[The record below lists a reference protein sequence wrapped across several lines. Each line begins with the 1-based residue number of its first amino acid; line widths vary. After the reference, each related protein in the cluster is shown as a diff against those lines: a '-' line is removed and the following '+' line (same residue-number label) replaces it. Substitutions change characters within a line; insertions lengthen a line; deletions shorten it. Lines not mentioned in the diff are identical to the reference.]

1 MEQLISF
8 AGNHPMLSMLWLA
21 IASMLIFSVVKS
33 KFSNISEV
41 NNQQLTLLVNREDAV
56 IVDIRNDAEF
66 KKGHIIGSKQL
77 AMEKITNNE
86 LQSLEKN
93 KGKPIIV
100 VCTAGMT
107 AAKAASKLTTA
118 GFDKVNIL
126 KGGFAAWQN
135 ANLPVAK

>member
-1 MEQLISF
+1 MEQLIAF
-8 AGNHPMLSMLWLA
+8 AGNNQMLSMMWLA

-33 KFSNISEV
+33 KLSKINEV
-41 NNQQLTLLVNREDAV
+41 STQQLTLLVNREDGV

-77 AMEKITNNE
+77 SMEKINNNE
-86 LQSLEKN
+86 LQSLEKH

-100 VCTAGMT
+100 VCAAGMT
-107 AAKAASKLTTA
+107 ASKAASNLNAA
-118 GFDKVNIL
+118 GFENVSIL
-126 KGGFAAWQN
+126 KGGFSAWQN